1 METIK
6 LYVDAGNS
14 HRLIEH
20 EKPYTIGIFNEN
32 NGFKRSLNLRKVGL
46 TIHDAEKLAIIYAI
60 TYLRMYKKKIEKHIY
75 SDSKNNVENKFLK
88 EYCNNYNIELIW
100 INRDENKIADS
111 LTRSKECKSIK
122 LKTLG
127 NILKIKNKIEIN
139 KKKLQNK

>member
-14 HRLIEH
+14 NGLIEH

-139 KKKLQNK
+139 KKKL